1 MKIAFVSTWAQRCGI
16 YTYSKDLAPAIAAQG
31 HEVYIVRIPFHGYKS
46 YELLFNSVVE
56 NTPRNVDLIHV
67 QHEYGL
73 YQGHEA
79 NLYPALKLL
88 KKPIVTTMHAVGNIT
103 LDEHI
108 SRGSNRL
115 ITHNEYCHSK
125 LEFPSTI
132 IPHGCAIQT
141 PADAVES
148 KKKYG
153 IPPEAPIIGYLGYI
167 SPYKGIDVLVEAV
180 KRIPNIALMIA
191 GGSHTAQDTE
201 YMTQLKE
208 KTLHDLQ
215 GRCVWT
221 GYVPEQNLKYAYG
234 AMDILVYPSRYTTES
249 GALLTAMGY
258 GRVILASNLPPFKE
272 KEKLGALAT
281 YDNASQLEEA
291 IKTLIHNKKQRTSI
305 QEHAYAY
312 CQENSWENIAT
323 KHIELYKGVLNEA

>member
-1 MKIAFVSTWAQRCGI
+1 MKIAMISTWAQKCGI
-16 YTYSKDLAPAIAAQG
+16 ASYSANLAPAIAAQG
-31 HEVYIVRIPFHGYKS
+31 HEVYIVRVPFYGYKS
-46 YELLFNSVVE
+46 YELLYNSVIE
-56 NTPRNVDLIHV
+56 NTPRNVDIIHV
-67 QHEYGL
+67 QHEYGI
-73 YQGHEA
+73 YQQHEP
-79 NLYPALKLL
+79 NLYAALKLL
-88 KKPIVTTMHAVGNIT
+88 KKPVVTTMHAVGNVT
-103 LDEHI
+103 FDEHI
-108 SRGSNRL
+108 SKGSNQL

-132 IPHGCAIQT
+132 IPHGCAVNT

-167 SPYKGIDVLVEAV
+167 SPYKGIDVLVEAI
-180 KRIPNIALMIA
+180 KHIPNVALMIA
-191 GGSHTAQDTE
+191 GGSHGAQDSE
-201 YMTQLKE
+201 YMVQLKE

-221 GYVPEQNLKYAYG
+221 GYVPEKYLKYAYG
-234 AMDILVYPSRYTTES
+234 AMDILVYPSRYATES

-291 IKTLIHNKKQRTSI
+291 IKTLIHNKKQRATI
-305 QEHAYAY
+305 KDYALAY
-312 CQENSWENIAT
+312 CQENSWENVAER
-323 KHIELYKGVLNEA
+323 HIKLYQEVMKN